1 MWSLFAPQMVSPT
14 QLFGESRKG
23 GSEMFS
29 KDVLF
34 ELLLTGFFALAC
46 ARAQVAHEGGLPAR
60 FGDIFLF
67 RGRMERL
74 RRTRVQW
81 ISILVLLILARIQ
94 WSLSLF
100 VELLAALMFVG
111 FLALPTSRL
120 PIGRQAKR

>member
-1 MWSLFAPQMVSPT
+1 VALRNGSSDAIFSKL
-14 QLFGESRKG
+14 RKG

-29 KDVLF
+29 KDLLF

-46 ARAQVAHEGGLPAR
+46 LRAQVGHEDNGPLR
-60 FGDIFLF
+60 FNELF
-67 RGRMERL
+67 RFRGKIERL
-74 RRTRVQW
+74 RRSRVQW

-111 FLALPTSRL
+111 FLALPTSK
-120 PIGRQAKR
+120 PAVGRRAKR